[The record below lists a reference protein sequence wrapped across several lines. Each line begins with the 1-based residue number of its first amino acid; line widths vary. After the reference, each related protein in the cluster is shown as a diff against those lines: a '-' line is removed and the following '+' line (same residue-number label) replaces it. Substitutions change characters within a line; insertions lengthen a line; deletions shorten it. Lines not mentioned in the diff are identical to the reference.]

1 MAKREGEGEEYRDIS
16 SPNRSVTA
24 KNRVLCEP
32 EWNFAIGL
40 SSQFLL
46 PPGNLQNLK
55 SYILNLTLSMLLKRL
70 ELSGFKSFAHPTV
83 LEFSTPVTAVVG
95 PNGSG
100 KSNIAE
106 AMRFVLG
113 EQSMKSLRGKRG
125 EDLIFHGSK
134 SLHRQ
139 NRASVAV
146 VFDNKDG
153 VFPLDYD
160 EIEIK
165 RAVYRDGDNH
175 YFINGSRTR
184 LKDIF
189 ELLAAVHIGA
199 TSHHIISQGETD
211 RILNSSIK
219 ERRGMI
225 EDALGLKVYHYKL
238 KESEQKLQKTKE
250 NIAQSENVKK
260 EIATHLGFL
269 ERQDAKIQET
279 EKLRAELLVLYKEY
293 LSGEHGFLSRQK
305 TLLTA
310 EKSAPEKERAE
321 VACHIR
327 EKEAFLKNGKR
338 EDGEGGHAQA
348 LEAKIRE
355 LRHEKD
361 GLSRALGR
369 LEGLI
374 EYSEREKEKRARQDG
389 ERVMFPR
396 GAFEDFWRDIK
407 NVIGRGEEALNIET
421 AKVVFRSIK
430 EKISLFFSAH
440 GEREKSEYDVVT
452 VARLVAEKVKTKHKN
467 TVAEEKEKQFLH
479 DLETERHAHE
489 KERGAE
495 RVLEQE
501 LFALRTRENELTTRM
516 ELFSYRGERLRQ
528 EENRFQDEL
537 KDAGFLLGTD
547 VLRFADMPQ
556 GQTPPS
562 REEQEKKKHKIER
575 MKIKIEGG
583 GAGGADVLKE
593 YEEVKASNSFLEK
606 EILDL
611 AKSAES
617 LEKLIKELFERIDT
631 EFKNGVA
638 HINEEFQEIFSSL
651 FGAGNASLLIV
662 TAPPKKRRAL
672 HEEFLPG
679 EEDEGEEEI
688 PEEGVDIAVTLPTK
702 RVKGLGVLS
711 GGERSLTSIAL
722 VFAITLVNPP
732 PFLILDETD
741 AALDESNSRKYG
753 GLLQK
758 LKKSTQFIVITHN
771 RETMTQAGVL
781 YGVTSAPDGTS
792 RVLSVKLGEAED
804 FVDNSPQGP
813 SLR

>member
-1 MAKREGEGEEYRDIS
+1 
-16 SPNRSVTA
+16 
-24 KNRVLCEP
+24 
-32 EWNFAIGL
+32 
-40 SSQFLL
+40 
-46 PPGNLQNLK
+46 
-55 SYILNLTLSMLLKRL
+55 MLLKRL

-269 ERQDAKIQET
+269 ERQVAKIQET

-293 LSGEHGFLSRQK
+293 LSGEHGFLSREK

-407 NVIGRGEEALNIET
+407 NVIGRGEEAPDIET
-421 AKVVFRSIK
+421 AKAVFRSIK

-440 GEREKSEYDVVT
+440 GEREKSEYDVET
-452 VARLVAEKVKTKHKN
+452 VARLVAEKEKIKHAL

-516 ELFSYRGERLRQ
+516 ELFSYREERLQQ
-528 EENRFQDEL
+528 EENRFHDEL
-537 KDAGFLLGTD
+537 KDAGFLLGTG
-547 VLRFADMPQ
+547 VLRFADAHQ

-575 MKIKIEGG
+575 MKIKIEEIGV
-583 GAGGADVLKE
+583 GGADVLKE
-593 YEEVKASNSFLEK
+593 YEEVKARNSFLEK

-651 FGAGNASLLIV
+651 FGGGNASLLIV